1 MAYKPPM
8 MKAMVRFRLYQFVVA
23 SLIVILVLSPF
34 TQQMKGL
41 DDFVINGNDLESQA
55 AGIFAL
61 IGLALVTVRRLL
73 PRFPRVGGRP
83 APWICLVPL
92 CCRPVVAANRLHVVG
107 SEFVLLRI

>member
-1 MAYKPPM
+1 M
-8 MKAMVRFRLYQFVVA
+8 MKAMVRLRLYQFVVA

-34 TQQMKGL
+34 TQQMNGL

-61 IGLALVTVRRLL
+61 IGLALLTVRELL
-73 PRFPRVGGRP
+73 PRFPRSGSSA
-83 APWICLVPL
+83 APSICLVPL
-92 CCRPVVAANRLHVVG
+92 SCCPAVGADRLHLLG